1 MLIVSGLTKKYRQ
14 VAVVDNLS
22 LAGKPGEISVLIGP
36 NGAGKTTTINCIAGF
51 LDYSGDIEI
60 FGHVNRSIESKRLLA
75 LVPEFAVPFD
85 YLTIMEHMEYIAR
98 AYSLGDQWL
107 HHATRL
113 LDRFDLYT
121 QRHKLGHELS
131 KGMKQKLNLCMALLH
146 SPRVI
151 ILDEPIVGLDPAAI
165 KELNTVLGELK
176 NDGCCILISTHIL
189 SSVAALWDTA
199 YIIFEGRL
207 VASFTR
213 EEAEQWGQSLEDVY
227 LAATKQKR
235 AVVM

>member
-22 LAGKPGEISVLIGP
+22 LTVKPGEISVLIGP

-60 FGHVNRSIESKRLLA
+60 FGHVNRSIEAKRLLA

-98 AYSLGDQWL
+98 AYSLADQWL

-113 LDRFDLYT
+113 LDRFDLYA

-165 KELNTVLGELK
+165 NELNTVIWELK

-189 SSVAALWDTA
+189 NSVASLWDTA
-199 YIIFEGRL
+199 YIILEGRL
-207 VASFTR
+207 VSSFTR

-227 LAATKQKR
+227 LGVTKRKQ